1 MNKSTWAMWLV
12 LAALAGCSSN
22 SSLYHDQPL
31 VAKVDTG
38 MSKAQVLQI
47 GGEPGAQSDRT
58 VVPGTCFDYMLTKPG
73 QKQQPYMVSFD
84 QAGKVDRTSFMT
96 CAEWSNAQ
104 QKSRQTLPGMGGMG
118 GSGY

>member
-1 MNKSTWAMWLV
+1 MNKSTCALCLV
-12 LAALAGCSSN
+12 FAALSGCSSN
-22 SSLYHDQPL
+22 SSTYHDLPL
-31 VAKVDTG
+31 VANVDTG

-47 GGEPGAQSDRT
+47 GGKPGAESART

-73 QKQQPYMVSFD
+73 QTQQPYMVSFD
-84 QAGKVDRTSFMT
+84 QAGKVDKTSFMT

-104 QKSRQTLPGMGGMG
+104 QKSRQTLPSMGGMG

>member
-1 MNKSTWAMWLV
+1 MNKSTGALILMLS
-12 LAALAGCSSN
+12 ALAGCSSN
-22 SSLYHDQPL
+22 SSIYHDQPL
-31 VAKVDTG
+31 VAKVNNG
-38 MSKAQVLQI
+38 MSKEQVLQI
-47 GGEPGAQSDRT
+47 GGKPGAQSDRT

-84 QAGKVDRTSFMT
+84 QAGKVDKTSFMT

-104 QKSRQTLPGMGGMG
+104 QKSRQALPSMGGMG

>member
-1 MNKSTWAMWLV
+1 MNKSTCALMLV
-12 LAALAGCSSN
+12 LAALTGCSGN
-22 SSLYHDQPL
+22 SSRYHDQPL

-47 GGEPGAQSDRT
+47 GGKPSAESDRT
-58 VVPGTCFDYMLTKPG
+58 AVPGTCFDYMLTQPG

-84 QAGKVDRTSFMT
+84 QAGKVDKTSFMT

-104 QKSRQTLPGMGGMG
+104 HTSRQALPSMGGMG
-118 GSGY
+118 GAGY

>member
-1 MNKSTWAMWLV
+1 MNKSTCALI
-12 LAALAGCSSN
+12 LTLSALAGCSTN
-22 SSLYHDQPL
+22 SSTYHDQPL
-31 VAKVDTG
+31 VAKVDNG
-38 MSKAQVLQI
+38 MSKEQVLQI
-47 GGEPGAQSDRT
+47 GGKPGAQSDRT

-84 QAGKVDRTSFMT
+84 QAGKVDKTSFMT

-104 QKSRQTLPGMGGMG
+104 QKSRQALPSMGGMG

>member
-1 MNKSTWAMWLV
+1 MNKSTCALLI
-12 LAALAGCSSN
+12 LAALTGCSSN

-31 VAKVDTG
+31 VAKVTSG
-38 MSKAQVLQI
+38 MSREQVLQI
-47 GGEPGAQSDRT
+47 GGKPGAESDRT
-58 VVPGTCFDYMLTKPG
+58 VVAGTCFDYMLTQPG

-84 QAGKVDRTSFMT
+84 QAGKVDKTSFMT

-104 QKSRQTLPGMGGMG
+104 LKSRQALPSMGGMG

>member
-1 MNKSTWAMWLV
+1 MNKSTCALMLV
-12 LAALAGCSSN
+12 LAALTGCSGNLSR
-22 SSLYHDQPL
+22 YHDQPL

-47 GGEPGAQSDRT
+47 GGKPSAESDRT
-58 VVPGTCFDYMLTKPG
+58 AVPGTCFDYMLTQPG

-84 QAGKVDRTSFMT
+84 QAGKVDKTSFMT

-104 QKSRQTLPGMGGMG
+104 HTSRQALPSMGGMG
-118 GSGY
+118 GAGY